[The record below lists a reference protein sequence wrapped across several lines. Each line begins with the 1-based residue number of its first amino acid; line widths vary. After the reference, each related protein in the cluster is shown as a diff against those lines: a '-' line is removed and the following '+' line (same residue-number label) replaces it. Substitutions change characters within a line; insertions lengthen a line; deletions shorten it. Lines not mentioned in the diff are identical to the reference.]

1 MVNRSYTDEGQTLL
15 KNKNA
20 PLNIA
25 TSADPPRAALVGCES
40 SGSLPGRPW
49 RGENVDPS
57 QGDPGEAVNV
67 VDPFQGGPGG
77 GNADCDEFKGEW
89 NRRFQISSCDN
100 RKMVIRV
107 LWLPI
112 WASDEALADE
122 FRMFCT
128 IKNVAKEFKDG
139 LMTGTRLLSIHCR
152 ENDIHKIPYC
162 ESKRRA
168 GVGPRETTEML
179 SL

>member
-1 MVNRSYTDEGQTLL
+1 MRLTLLTDEL
-15 KNKNA
+15 
-20 PLNIA
+20 
-25 TSADPPRAALVGCES
+25 E
-40 SGSLPGRPW
+40 
-49 RGENVDPS
+49 GE
-57 QGDPGEAVNV
+57 G
-67 VDPFQGGPGG
+67 
-77 GNADCDEFKGEW
+77 

-107 LWLPI
+107 MLLPI

-122 FRMFCT
+122 FRMFCI

-139 LMTGTRLLSIHCR
+139 LMTGTRLLSIQCR

-162 ESKRRA
+162 ESKRSGGA
-168 GVGPRETTEML
+168 GVGPRETTKML